1 MSANWVP
8 SPSYVIQG
16 LSKPRGLIPEL
27 LAHMLQESCGTCYSY
42 KTWNISYTVNTTES
56 IKEPDIRFKVDFRF
70 PVRSAIGKT
79 SYRGFHPY
87 VPLINVPGVALMTR
101 KKTPSGYAR
110 DVGHSVLAG
119 WPIFAVSIV
128 LAVLIGVVIWFA
140 VSDLRGRVLLMQH
153 ESIRVA
159 YVTAGVPP
167 DARMLPNKRTL
178 LHQLLLNSPFQRC
191 FV

>member
-1 MSANWVP
+1 MWFNFHFSVLQKLVAVHTLCLRTGFPVP
-8 SPSYVIQG
+8 HTSSKA
-16 LSKPRGLIPEL
+16 LEKKKPRGLIPEL

-56 IKEPDIRFKVDFRF
+56 ITEPDIRFTVDFRF

-79 SYRGFHPY
+79 TYRGFHPY
-87 VPLINVPGVALMTR
+87 VPLITVPGVALMTR

-140 VSDLRGRVLLMQH
+140 VSDLRGRVLLM
-153 ESIRVA
+153 
-159 YVTAGVPP
+159 
-167 DARMLPNKRTL
+167 
-178 LHQLLLNSPFQRC
+178 
-191 FV
+191 